1 LNNLQ
6 ATNLMTSSLKKMQVD
21 DSPISETLYIAI
33 NLDNEMVDQAVTTKL
48 SRELE
53 STTLQKMFISRA
65 LKRGFFFCVQ
75 VKLSRTAEPDMD
87 HLNPELS
94 YISSYAIH
102 RGKQIEQ
109 DIWSVSGV
117 IQLLDITQETLI
129 RHELLA

>member
-1 LNNLQ
+1 
-6 ATNLMTSSLKKMQVD
+6 
-21 DSPISETLYIAI
+21 
-33 NLDNEMVDQAVTTKL
+33 
-48 SRELE
+48 
-53 STTLQKMFISRA
+53 
-65 LKRGFFFCVQ
+65 
-75 VKLSRTAEPDMD
+75 MD

-109 DIWSVSGV
+109 DIWSVCGV

>member
-65 LKRGFFFCVQ
+65 LNRGFFFCVQ

-129 RHELLA
+129 RHELLT